1 MRVILSDTRQKKD
14 KNDHIQKQLEA
25 LGYQVDRSKL
35 YVGDYVFADSSKIAV
50 DTKQDLQEVAG
61 NLCQDHERF
70 KQECERAKA
79 AGVQLVIL
87 VCEDCIKS
95 LEDVPSWFNWRKKF
109 STRAISGKQ
118 LWKIM
123 TTMTER
129 YGVVWKFSTRAK
141 LGATIV
147 ELLEGDAID

>member
-1 MRVILSDTRQKKD
+1 MILIDSREKPKAITKIIRCFEENNIDYDT
-14 KNDHIQKQLEA
+14 
-25 LGYQVDRSKL
+25 SKL
-35 YVGDYVFADSSKIAV
+35 YVGDYVFADSSKIAI

-87 VCEDCIKS
+87 VCEDHIKS
-95 LEDVPSWFNWRKKF
+95 LDDVPSWYNWRKKF
-109 STRAISGKQ
+109 SPRAINGKQ

-129 YGVVWKFSTRAK
+129 YGVVWKFSTRPK

-147 ELLEGDAID
+147 GLLEGDAID

>member
-1 MRVILSDTRQKKD
+1 MRVILEDTRNSPKK
-14 KNDHIQKQLEA
+14 NAHIRKQLES

-35 YVGDYVFADSSKIAV
+35 YVGDYIFADSSKIAV

-87 VCEDCIKS
+87 VCEDHIKS
-95 LEDVPSWFNWRKKF
+95 LDDVPSWYNWRKKF
-109 STRAISGKQ
+109 STRAINGKQ

-129 YGVVWKFSTRAK
+129 YGVVWKFSTRPK

-147 ELLEGDAID
+147 ELLEGDVID